1 MQKPLP
7 LPRTVNPA
15 LSKGTE
21 AVLLKALAKLPEDR
35 YPDVT
40 SFTNA
45 LADPSAHTAVTAR
58 RATPVA
64 AGAPRDRR
72 PLIAGAI
79 AAVVLVAAGIAF
91 AATRSGEPSV
101 SGSQQTAAPIAAATS
116 ASTAAPTATAATT
129 AATAATQKKGAL
141 LFTAKLD
148 PSVNEIGQQHIGPD
162 NSFGSLKTV
171 PGAIEMNVAKS
182 GGQVAM
188 LMSYK
193 PPSDYV
199 AEYDLQLIGSN
210 TNATITLRSGPD
222 GGYEVALNG
231 QPQTIVLRRLDCSA
245 GPGQCNVQ
253 PIGSPM
259 SSEFGAGKTVTIGVT
274 VQGSTISLWVD
285 GKAGPTISNAAASG
299 APAIIAFSVF
309 GNEGALRLVGLRVY
323 APPS

>member
-101 SGSQQTAAPIAAATS
+101 SGSQQTAAPIAAAT
-116 ASTAAPTATAATT
+116 
-129 AATAATQKKGAL
+129 
-141 LFTAKLD
+141 
-148 PSVNEIGQQHIGPD
+148 
-162 NSFGSLKTV
+162 
-171 PGAIEMNVAKS
+171 
-182 GGQVAM
+182 
-188 LMSYK
+188 
-193 PPSDYV
+193 
-199 AEYDLQLIGSN
+199 
-210 TNATITLRSGPD
+210 
-222 GGYEVALNG
+222 
-231 QPQTIVLRRLDCSA
+231 
-245 GPGQCNVQ
+245 
-253 PIGSPM
+253 
-259 SSEFGAGKTVTIGVT
+259 
-274 VQGSTISLWVD
+274 
-285 GKAGPTISNAAASG
+285 
-299 APAIIAFSVF
+299 
-309 GNEGALRLVGLRVY
+309 
-323 APPS
+323 